1 MKINYDLKFK
11 EELEKI
17 KGTKPSLLL
26 HVCCG
31 PCSGNV
37 LKEISEFFN
46 ITIYYS
52 NSNIY
57 PDTEYFRRFH
67 ELEDFIQRFN
77 QDFNQ
82 NIQVIEKEYQPK
94 EYHKIFLNIKMNPKG
109 ENVVIFV
116 IQKE

>member
-37 LKEISEFFN
+37 LKEISEFFD

-67 ELEDFIQRFN
+67 ELEDLFN
-77 QDFNQ
+77 AL
-82 NIQVIEKEYQPK
+82 IKILI
-94 EYHKIFLNIKMNPKG
+94 KIFKLSKKNINLKN
-109 ENVVIFV
+109 I
-116 IQKE
+116 

>member
-37 LKEISEFFN
+37 LKEISEFFD

-52 NSNIY
+52 NSKKI
-57 PDTEYFRRFH
+57 
-67 ELEDFIQRFN
+67 LFN
-77 QDFNQ
+77 AL
-82 NIQVIEKEYQPK
+82 IKILI
-94 EYHKIFLNIKMNPKG
+94 KIFKLSKKNINLKN
-109 ENVVIFV
+109 I
-116 IQKE
+116 

>member
-37 LKEISEFFN
+37 LKEISEFFD

-57 PDTEYFRRFH
+57 PDTEYFHPSSLF
-67 ELEDFIQRFN
+67 LI
-77 QDFNQ
+77 
-82 NIQVIEKEYQPK
+82 K
-94 EYHKIFLNIKMNPKG
+94 EYHNQKYPDRLQAR
-109 ENVVIFV
+109 ENRTRDRRCLA
-116 IQKE
+116 KPH